1 MIANVLNES
10 FVLQIK
16 EIPSPSL
23 DILSFYC
30 FDAQYILTILSSGY
44 HLNNTKANL
53 TFVGSVSKM
62 SILFV
67 FFFFGG
73 GARLSFLHNTDSSL
87 LRTAKYKALKT
98 LLALPLP
105 RGYCFNMVT
114 VFTRISAT
122 QMKRRP
128 RILRQKINKP
138 RPRISAVALIK
149 SKSKGVVCWIGKLER
164 MCWTFFYSFGSCF
177 YIRGFLTKARLPADV
192 SYFFYGARTTP
203 WREMWIP
210 EYGKFLLVESGI
222 WEFFLRNPGLW
233 NPEYNSRNPES
244 H

>member
-1 MIANVLNES
+1 M
-10 FVLQIK
+10 QIK

-44 HLNNTKANL
+44 HLNNTKANF
-53 TFVGSVSKM
+53 TSVGSVSKM
-62 SILFV
+62 SIF

-87 LRTAKYKALKT
+87 LRTSKYKVLKT
-98 LLALPLP
+98 LLVLPLP
-105 RGYCFNMVT
+105 RGYRFNMVT

-128 RILRQKINKP
+128 RILRQKVNKP

-149 SKSKGVVCWIGKLER
+149 SKSKGVVC
-164 MCWTFFYSFGSCF
+164 
-177 YIRGFLTKARLPADV
+177 
-192 SYFFYGARTTP
+192 
-203 WREMWIP
+203 
-210 EYGKFLLVESGI
+210 
-222 WEFFLRNPGLW
+222 
-233 NPEYNSRNPES
+233 
-244 H
+244 

>member
-1 MIANVLNES
+1 MPPDPTRSLPLWRSFRKTVSIYPRSAPDSKRNES

-62 SILFV
+62 SI
-67 FFFFGG
+67 FFGGGGG

-87 LRTAKYKALKT
+87 LRTAKYKVLKT

-105 RGYCFNMVT
+105 RGYRFNMVT

-128 RILRQKINKP
+128 RILRQKVNKP
-138 RPRISAVALIK
+138 RPKNQKAL
-149 SKSKGVVCWIGKLER
+149 
-164 MCWTFFYSFGSCF
+164 F
-177 YIRGFLTKARLPADV
+177 
-192 SYFFYGARTTP
+192 
-203 WREMWIP
+203 
-210 EYGKFLLVESGI
+210 VE
-222 WEFFLRNPGLW
+222 
-233 NPEYNSRNPES
+233 
-244 H
+244 

>member
-1 MIANVLNES
+1 M
-10 FVLQIK
+10 
-16 EIPSPSL
+16 SL
-23 DILSFYC
+23 F
-30 FDAQYILTILSSGY
+30 
-44 HLNNTKANL
+44 
-53 TFVGSVSKM
+53 
-62 SILFV
+62 

-105 RGYCFNMVT
+105 RGYRFNMVT

-128 RILRQKINKP
+128 RILRQKVNKP

-149 SKSKGVVCWIGKLER
+149 SKSKGVVCWIGKLEW
-164 MCWTFFYSFGSCF
+164 MCWTIFYSFGSCF

-203 WREMWIP
+203 WKEMWIP
-210 EYGKFLLVESGI
+210 EYRKFLLVESGI
-222 WEFFLRNPGLW
+222 WEFFFRGILGFGIWNTIQGIRNPTNAW
-233 NPEYNSRNPES
+233 NPESRQVPLTRRIQNSCRGIHNPRLDS
-244 H
+244 LTLGKN

>member
-1 MIANVLNES
+1 
-10 FVLQIK
+10 
-16 EIPSPSL
+16 
-23 DILSFYC
+23 
-30 FDAQYILTILSSGY
+30 
-44 HLNNTKANL
+44 
-53 TFVGSVSKM
+53 M
-62 SILFV
+62 SIFF

-105 RGYCFNMVT
+105 RGYRFNMVT

-122 QMKRRP
+122 QMKRRL
-128 RILRQKINKP
+128 RILRQKVNKP

-149 SKSKGVVCWIGKLER
+149 SKSKGVVCWIGKLEW

-203 WREMWIP
+203 WKEMWIP
-210 EYGKFLLVESGI
+210 EYRKFLLVESGI
-222 WEFFLRNPGLW
+222 WEFFFVESWALESGIQFKESGIPLTRGIRNPGKFHW
-233 NPEYNSRNPES
+233 QEESRIHVVES
-244 H
+244 TIQD